1 MEPTDI
7 FRLVHPAIAVTFVL
21 PLIGIVSYFAWQTRQ
36 RRLQSQAGEKSK
48 IPAMVGP
55 DHAKLGRILTSGVVG
70 IALLGL
76 FHPIAKTLIKNQ
88 VWVDQPL
95 RLVFVILIFLATIV
109 SLILLY
115 QAKPNQKT
123 WRWLFA
129 GLTGVGVLILGSQ
142 EGVFRRTNEWYASH
156 FYFGMAVT
164 LLMIFSL
171 AILPEIYKHKKWRQ
185 LHAVLN
191 TLAVL
196 LFIAQGMTGVRD
208 LLEIPL
214 SWQEPFIYQC
224 DFVNKTCAETL
235 QSQQSGSG
243 EWHQARHVEN
253 H

>member
-7 FRLVHPAIAVTFVL
+7 LRLVHPAIAVTFIL

-36 RRLQSQAGEKSK
+36 RRLQSQAGVKSK
-48 IPAMVGP
+48 IPAVVGP

-95 RLVFVILIFLATIV
+95 RLVFVILIFLATIA
-109 SLILLY
+109 SLIFLY
-115 QAKPNQKT
+115 QAKPNQRN
-123 WRWLFA
+123 WRGLFG
-129 GLTGVGVLILGSQ
+129 GLTGAGVLILGSQ

-171 AILPEIYKHKKWRQ
+171 AILPEIYKNKKWRQ

-224 DFVNKTCAETL
+224 DFVNKTCADPR
-235 QSQQSGSG
+235 QSQQDDPSR
-243 EWHQARHVEN
+243 WLQALRDEN